1 MPFKPNYR
9 MQRADRK
16 RAQEI
21 KQQKKLERR
30 AEKAA
35 LRKGPDGEGEAA
47 AAPDAVTEKTGD
59 ER

>member
-35 LRKGPDGEGEAA
+35 QRKTPDGEGEPVAV
-47 AAPDAVTEKTGD
+47 PDSADEKTGD
-59 ER
+59 EQ

>member
-35 LRKGPDGEGEAA
+35 LRKGDGEGEPVTV
-47 AAPDAVTEKTGD
+47 PDAGDEKTGD
-59 ER
+59 EE